1 MEDKTFLEDDFTF
14 VSQDHEVILKDEV
27 LPEKPFWKDI
37 LKRFCENKGAVIGGI
52 FILLITILA
61 IVVPML
67 SSWGFDDINTSIA
80 NHTPDSTNWFGTDN
94 YGRDLFI
101 RVWKGAR
108 ISLFIAF
115 AAMVIDVC
123 IGIIYGLVSG
133 YFGGKVDV
141 IMQRIQE
148 IINSIP
154 TLVVL
159 IILLTIM
166 KASLFTIILALTFTE
181 WIGMAR
187 ITRAQALK
195 IKEEE
200 FVLASRTMGA
210 GSFFIICKEI
220 LPNIFGQLIIMF
232 MMNIPNAIFY
242 EAYLAFIGLGLP
254 RPEASLGTL
263 INDGFDLFLI
273 YPHMMLI
280 PAAILAILMLSFNLF
295 GDGIR
300 DAFDPTMKER

>member
-187 ITRAQALK
+187 ITRAQVLK
-195 IKEEE
+195 IKEKD
-200 FVLASRTMGA
+200 FVMAAKASGT
-210 GSFFIICKEI
+210 SKFKIVINHVWVQEVFLSSIKKFS
-220 LPNIFGQLIIMF
+220 PIFLD
-232 MMNIPNAIFY
+232 N
-242 EAYLAFIGLGLP
+242 
-254 RPEASLGTL
+254 
-263 INDGFDLFLI
+263 
-273 YPHMMLI
+273 
-280 PAAILAILMLSFNLF
+280 
-295 GDGIR
+295 
-300 DAFDPTMKER
+300 